1 MDVKHSLCNVMPHI
15 IDGHNLIGTGLLPGI
30 QLEDPDDEA
39 QLLER
44 LRAYRARGGPDMVV
58 FFDSGGLPGGGPA
71 MRSAIQ
77 RVAGLEVR
85 FSGPGEVADD
95 AIVAYIARQRQPGQ
109 FTVVTND
116 NALAQRSRLAG
127 ANTVTAQHFARSLL
141 SATRPARQPRVT
153 PAEAERPTPAPKDP
167 AFADIYATFVE
178 TEQSTG
184 GVGHAEYEIRVA
196 RLLYGDALEAQQAAA
211 WLGTSRRQEAVDPL
225 CTALLHDDASVRAA
239 AALAL
244 GTLGSQAALG
254 DLVNRLQTDD
264 NSMVR
269 EAAAQSLGRL
279 GDRSVEGTLEAAGRS
294 DRKSKVRKAAL
305 AALTQ
310 IRARR

>member
-1 MDVKHSLCNVMPHI
+1 MPHI

-30 QLEDPDDEA
+30 RLEDPDDEV

-44 LRAYRARGGPDMVV
+44 LRAYRARGGPDMMV
-58 FFDSGGLPGGGPA
+58 FFDSGGLPGSGAPA
-71 MRSAIQ
+71 MRSATQ
-77 RVAGLEVR
+77 RVLGLEVR
-85 FSGPGEVADD
+85 FSSPGEVADD

-116 NALAQRSRLAG
+116 NALAQRARLAG

-141 SATRPARQPRVT
+141 PATRPERQPRSAL
-153 PAEAERPTPAPKDP
+153 AEPERPVPAPKDP

-178 TEQSTG
+178 AEQSTG
-184 GVGHAEYEIRVA
+184 HVGHAEYEIQVA
-196 RLLYGDALEAQQAAA
+196 RLLYGDALEARRAAA

-279 GDRSVEGTLEAAGRS
+279 GDRSLEGVLEAVSRS
-294 DRKSKVRKAAL
+294 DRKSKVRKAAST
-305 AALTQ
+305 ALIQ